1 VDFKVEVPGTYIL
14 VDHSIFRAFNKGALG
29 MLKVEGP
36 GEQGI
41 YSGKEV
47 DSVYLA
53 DKAAAGDGGACVAT
67 AAAAKG
73 QLTKEAAGR
82 GRQVA
87 VRRHLLHL
95 PPADGPGPGGR
106 VPAARRL
113 GLPQG
118 RPKRAI
124 GVVLNGLTGPVKVN
138 GKDYN
143 SVMPPMSQLNDDEV
157 ANILTYVY
165 NSWGNPGG
173 VVSKG
178 AASRLFVDENYLS
191 HWGGARDLGAA
202 GPAQPVTRVSWF
214 AAKAYCEARGARLP
228 TEREWELAALA
239 SDTAAD
245 ADGDPAWRAQV
256 LAWYVTP
263 HTTLDDVGQRTA
275 NWWGVHDLH
284 GLVWEW
290 VYDFNA
296 ALVAIDSREKSEG
309 DSARFCGAGS
319 ALAADTTDFAEFMRL
334 AYRSS
339 LEAAYSTNNLG
350 FRCASD
356 AAARGGRSP

>member
-1 VDFKVEVPGTYIL
+1 MRGGQRHRDVALVGAVLLALVGSVAARGQRAPAQVAVGPGTYRPM
-14 VDHSIFRAFNKGALG
+14 F
-29 MLKVEGP
+29 P
-36 GEQGI
+36 
-41 YSGKEV
+41 
-47 DSVYLA
+47 
-53 DKAAAGDGGACVAT
+53 AAPSEAT
-67 AAAAKG
+67 
-73 QLTKEAAGR
+73 
-82 GRQVA
+82 VA
-87 VRRHLLHL
+87 VRRFWL
-95 PPADGPGPGGR
+95 D
-106 VPAARRL
+106 V
-113 GLPQG
+113 
-118 RPKRAI
+118 
-124 GVVLNGLTGPVKVN
+124 TPVTNRDFLAFVERH
-138 GKDYN
+138 
-143 SVMPPMSQLNDDEV
+143 PRWQR
-157 ANILTYVY
+157 
-165 NSWGNPGG
+165 
-173 VVSKG
+173 G

-356 AAARGGRSP
+356 AGAREGRSP